1 MSKTSIYND
10 LFSSKTINIID
21 FTKSQDNKPY
31 EVYINRIL
39 NNQTLF
45 DNITLHIENAIKTKN
60 LEFDKICATSISA
73 IPYATNVATSLE
85 KSIAFI
91 NDTGNI
97 KDEKGNIK
105 NIKIE
110 GSMDIDE
117 RILLIETIV
126 NNDFHIENI
135 IKRIRK
141 YGGQVVGVIIV
152 LNQCQGEYSNLTA
165 NKELIIPI
173 FNLFDIFTYLEN
185 NTLIEMFYSEKVKFY
200 CENILDYKIEDIL
213 AMKLHPTYYK
223 TYNLDNDKSAAK
235 HLFDLLDLH

>member
-21 FTKSQDNKPY
+21 FTKSQNNKPY
-31 EVYINRIL
+31 DIYINRIL
-39 NNQTLF
+39 NNPTLF
-45 DNITLHIENAIKTKN
+45 DNITLHIENAIKTKK

-73 IPYATNVATSLE
+73 IPYATNVSTSLE

-91 NDTGNI
+91 NDTGNM
-97 KDEKGNIK
+97 KDEKNNIK

-126 NNDFHIENI
+126 NNDFSIENI
-135 IKRIRK
+135 IERIRK
-141 YGGQVVGVIIV
+141 YGGYVVGLIII
-152 LNQCQGEYSNLTA
+152 LNQCQGEYSNLST
-165 NKELIIPI
+165 NKELIIPV

-200 CENILDYKIEDIL
+200 CEKITKINIT
-213 AMKLHPTYYK
+213 KLIPPIDSVF
-223 TYNLDNDKSAAK
+223 NQ
-235 HLFDLLDLH
+235 

>member
-21 FTKSQDNKPY
+21 FTKSQNNKPY
-31 EVYINRIL
+31 DIYINRIL
-39 NNQTLF
+39 NNPTLF
-45 DNITLHIENAIKTKN
+45 DNITLHIENAIKTKK

-91 NDTGNI
+91 NDTGNM

-135 IKRIRK
+135 IERIRK
-141 YGGQVVGVIIV
+141 YGGYVVGLIII
-152 LNQCQGEYSNLTA
+152 LNQCQGEYSNLST
-165 NKELIIPI
+165 NKELIIPV

-200 CENILDYKIEDIL
+200 CEKITKINIT
-213 AMKLHPTYYK
+213 KLIQPIDSVF
-223 TYNLDNDKSAAK
+223 NQ
-235 HLFDLLDLH
+235 